1 MKFSQR
7 HGYTD
12 LKSIIQIESI
22 DTELKNAIWDGLKL
36 YYFDEL
42 KSDTLRIKSLIMHL
56 WNKFFKIPIDTIP
69 EYHTQI
75 YSFLRNKYFNEF
87 MWYEIYDL
95 IEFIPLY
102 YKDAKFSYN
111 SEAVND
117 DFRKYINSVLEREN
131 SAYRFVADIIIAI
144 TSDIEIESI
153 EEILNIDSKYQTVKT
168 HIRTS
173 LKHLSDKQNPDFRNS
188 VKESISAVE
197 AVCKIVIGNNK
208 GTLGKALNE
217 IEKKHPIHPSFK
229 DALLKLYGFTSD
241 SDGIRHALMD
251 ESKLEYADALFMLIN
266 CSAFINYIIYKTSN

>member
-1 MKFSQR
+1 MRFSQR
-7 HGYTD
+7 NGYTN
-12 LKSIIQIESI
+12 LKNIIQIESI
-22 DTELKNAIWDGLKL
+22 DTELKNAIWDGLNL

-42 KSDTLRIKSLIMHL
+42 KSDTLRIKNLIMNL

-69 EYHTQI
+69 GYYTQI

-87 MWYEIYDL
+87 KWYEIYDL
-95 IEFIPLY
+95 IEFIPIY
-102 YKDAKFSYN
+102 YQDSKYSYN
-111 SEAVND
+111 SEVVND
-117 DFRKYINSVLEREN
+117 EFREYINSVLEREN
-131 SAYRFVADIIIAI
+131 SAYRFVADKIIAI
-144 TSDIEIESI
+144 TSDIEIKSI
-153 EEILNIDSKYQTVKT
+153 EETLNIDSKYQTVKT
-168 HIRTS
+168 HIMTALR
-173 LKHLSDKQNPDFRNS
+173 HLSDKQNPDFRNS

-217 IEKKHPIHPSFK
+217 IEKKHPLHPSFK

-241 SDGIRHALMD
+241 SDGIRHSLMD